1 MSQCS
6 RSPSRS
12 STSFSRSGR
21 GWRLCFTARS
31 RRSWRRS
38 YAPRPDSRTQVRLF
52 HKSLLRNRKQ
62 GCLSVFRS
70 PRAHR
75 AARSRSSLEKP
86 AVRGAKRVAEIL
98 KSTLGSPDR
107 TGTDSLQAD
116 KAGTSRRSARGGAAW
131 AVPFDNV
138 GDGVLAQPEFATNQA
153 VAAPLGDQGEDL
165 RRETIRFRPLSG
177 LAAKTFATG
186 LRRGNA

>member
-1 MSQCS
+1 MALSNRSSKLKSEAARKGRMASPWVQASAFRTVVMTEPRS
-6 RSPSRS
+6 RSP
-12 STSFSRSGR
+12 
-21 GWRLCFTARS
+21 
-31 RRSWRRS
+31 
-38 YAPRPDSRTQVRLF
+38 
-52 HKSLLRNRKQ
+52 
-62 GCLSVFRS
+62 
-70 PRAHR
+70 
-75 AARSRSSLEKP
+75 AARSAAAVAAGRPLARVGLSAQAWRVSARVGASRRP
-86 AVRGAKRVAEIL
+86 ATVCRV
-98 KSTLGSPDR
+98 GSPDR

-177 LAAKTFATG
+177 LAAKTF
-186 LRRGNA
+186 